1 VRGSILVL
9 GVVLVAATGARA
21 LELTLGPRAL
31 AEATDIGQ
39 SRIDSIRTRFHQ
51 PYRLAVGH
59 PPVDYIEVVT
69 PFRRIALAAEAGAR
83 RGQRLFGQR
92 EAREV
97 LGNTPE
103 QIDLLV
109 ELTFH
114 PQNTFIGVPPYQV
127 RLLPATADTMPAE
140 PVDVSHV
147 PRFGARIH
155 GAPLPYPYPMTTP
168 GVPGGQPLTG
178 GTIVVRLDGRMVDP
192 DGIYDVLIVD
202 QGKELARARLDVRAL
217 R

>member
-1 VRGSILVL
+1 MRGRLLVL
-9 GVVLVAATGARA
+9 CLVLVAATGARA
-21 LELTLGPRAL
+21 LELLLGPRAL

-39 SRIDSIRTRFHQ
+39 SRIDSLRTRFHQ
-51 PYRLAVGH
+51 PYRLAVGRA
-59 PPVDYIEVVT
+59 PVDYIEVVT
-69 PFRRIALAAEAGAR
+69 PFRRVTLAAEAGAR

-92 EAREV
+92 EAREI
-97 LGNTPE
+97 LGDTPQ

-114 PQNTFIGVPPYQV
+114 PQNTFIGVPLYQV
-127 RLLPATADTMPAE
+127 RLLPATAATTPVE

-147 PRFGARIH
+147 PRFGARVQ
-155 GAPLPYPYPMTTP
+155 GTPLPYPYPMTTP
-168 GVPGGQPLTG
+168 GLPGGQPLTG

-192 DGIYDVLIVD
+192 NGIYDVLIVD
-202 QGKELARARLDVRAL
+202 EGKELARARLDFRAL